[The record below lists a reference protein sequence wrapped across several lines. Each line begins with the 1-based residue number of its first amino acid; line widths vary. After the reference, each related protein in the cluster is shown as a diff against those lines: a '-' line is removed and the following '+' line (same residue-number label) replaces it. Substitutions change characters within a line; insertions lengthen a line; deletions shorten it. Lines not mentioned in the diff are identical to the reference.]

1 MAAAAGGAAPGSGQQ
16 GGGQER
22 DEEVPTL
29 CLLGATGV
37 GKGSTLNSCFR
48 SQAYSV
54 GHAFSSDTVRPASA
68 TLPWRGDGPR
78 VRGVDLC
85 GFSDSEGRDTGFI
98 ESMVNYLRTDV
109 GHVNCFLLLFNA
121 QETRIGVHLKDMLQ
135 SLKSVFGVALM
146 RNTLIGFTR
155 WDYTKRASKVQK
167 RRGVT
172 KESLAANM
180 NEALRTI
187 VGHDH
192 DCPCVFLDN
201 TLSMCTG
208 EEEMEDL
215 FGDEHSAV
223 TAEFE
228 RELEAIRLFAT
239 TRGAFRCGSIEGALA
254 ERDVGRDR
262 MERERAARAEGEAA
276 IERLRGRWHG
286 LGAEGPEELDARLR
300 AEVEEEHGALA
311 RFLASRTSTDLEHVR
326 ADVLA
331 RFGAE
336 AAKEARGA
344 AWRNGEVARQH
355 NRGLRLELVEGF
367 QAYATA
373 RASDASGGRQER
385 FRDICGKDRD
395 CVLRYLAECQGGT
408 LAWQPFTLL
417 QDHLRW
423 ESLVVRGNIFA
434 EVADGETLP
443 EVREHLGSP
452 SALIA
457 FLGDGPSPEWLRKLA
472 IAKS

>member
-331 RFGAE
+331 RFSGRPRR
-336 AAKEARGA
+336 RGA
-344 AWRNGEVARQH
+344 RRGGTGRWRASTTAGCGWSSSRASRRMRPRGRATQAAAGRSASATSAGRTAIVCFVTSRSAKGARWPGSRLPSCRTTCAGRAWLLGGIFSPRSRTGRRSPKCASIW
-355 NRGLRLELVEGF
+355 
-367 QAYATA
+367 AA
-373 RASDASGGRQER
+373 RAR
-385 FRDICGKDRD
+385 
-395 CVLRYLAECQGGT
+395 
-408 LAWQPFTLL
+408 
-417 QDHLRW
+417 
-423 ESLVVRGNIFA
+423 
-434 EVADGETLP
+434 
-443 EVREHLGSP
+443 
-452 SALIA
+452 
-457 FLGDGPSPEWLRKLA
+457 
-472 IAKS
+472 